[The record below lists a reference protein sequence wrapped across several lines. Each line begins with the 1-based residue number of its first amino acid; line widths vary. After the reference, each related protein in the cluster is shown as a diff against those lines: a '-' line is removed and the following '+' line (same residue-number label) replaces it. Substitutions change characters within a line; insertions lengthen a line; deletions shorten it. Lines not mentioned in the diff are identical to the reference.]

1 MLIRKTN
8 HCYDLDKCLVE
19 WELIQL
25 RMGDVL
31 WDSDKVLGTGIYGQ
45 RRQTCLQRSNKSG
58 VNPYTDSQTTE
69 AWLKKHISNQYT
81 GGAGERR
88 EKKDRIIKEYTEY
101 TVLNEVY
108 EGTVF
113 ADAINDVNGVRSR
126 IMHMQPRTT
135 YFVHQDKTP
144 RYHLALI
151 TNPNAYFIFPSLN
164 EIVHIPADGY
174 VYEVDTTI
182 LHSFVNCGPD
192 RTHLVISKGA
202 HHDQV

>member
-1 MLIRKTN
+1 MPIRKTN

-25 RMGDVL
+25 RMGDKL
-31 WDSDKVLGTGIYGQ
+31 WSKPLGVN
-45 RRQTCLQRSNKSG
+45 RQTCIQRSNKDD
-58 VNPYTDSQTTE
+58 VNPYTDG
-69 AWLKKHISNQYT
+69 T
-81 GGAGERR
+81 GSITGRKGPAGVDGNNPAE
-88 EKKDRIIKEYTEY
+88 DRILMTQSDYII
-101 TVLNEVY
+101 LNDIY

-113 ADAINDVNGVRSR
+113 ADVVRDMNGERSR
-126 IMHMQPRTT
+126 VMHMQPRTS

-151 TNPNAYFIFPSLN
+151 TNPNAYFIFPTLN

-192 RTHLVISKGA
+192 RMHLVMSKGA